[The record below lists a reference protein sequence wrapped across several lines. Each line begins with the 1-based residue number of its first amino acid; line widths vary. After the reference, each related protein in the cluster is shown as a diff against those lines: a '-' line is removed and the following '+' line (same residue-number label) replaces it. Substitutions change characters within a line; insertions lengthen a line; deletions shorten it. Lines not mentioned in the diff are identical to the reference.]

1 MLVER
6 ARELVI
12 LGLIGDWW
20 LKTFTNLF
28 LLFMLYKIVIFLMD
42 ILKMVSELMKE
53 ECIKAND
60 VMIKERVE

>member
-1 MLVER
+1 MLVEI

-20 LKTFTNLF
+20 LKTFTDLF

-53 ECIKAND
+53 EFIKAND

>member
-1 MLVER
+1 MLVEI

-53 ECIKAND
+53 EFIKAND

>member
-1 MLVER
+1 MLVEI

-20 LKTFTNLF
+20 LNAFTHLF

-53 ECIKAND
+53 EFIKAND